1 MGSKS
6 RGHDPSRFL
15 PLTDLAFN
23 VLVALSAEERHGYA
37 LIKELRTRTG
47 RERLRTG
54 TVYAALAR
62 LQDDGLV
69 EEAGER
75 APSSRSDERRRYY
88 EATTLGVAV
97 ARAEAARLTE
107 VLVIARRRDLTPV
120 RSRG

>member
-1 MGSKS
+1 MGG
-6 RGHDPSRFL
+6 RGKEIDVSRFL

-23 VLVALSAEERHGYA
+23 VLVALADEERHGYA

-75 APSSRSDERRRYY
+75 APSPRSDERRRYY
-88 EATTLGVAV
+88 RATTLGVAA
-97 ARAEAARLTE
+97 ARAEAARLME
-107 VLVIARRRDLTPV
+107 VLGIAREKDLTPAP
-120 RSRG
+120 SRG